1 MYGYRARIGFTSPLS
16 VTEVFPYE
24 FYEVVPKGVTL
35 VMTTL
40 AIADITAEEI
50 ERTYAMTIEAAK
62 AVARVGATLVVL
74 GGLPNLLARG
84 FDHLEVLIR
93 ETQQSIGVPVTTAL
107 TAQIDALRQTG
118 AKHVAVAHPFAPEAQ
133 DRLFNDIV
141 RHYGF
146 EFAGIKGGGKGGR
159 ELGSIPLEMSVEL
172 CRALK
177 RDNPA
182 ADTMWLPSPHW
193 ATGRAIE
200 QIEQELDVTV
210 ISANQAIIWHAL
222 RRCGVED
229 RLPGWGRL
237 LQAF

>member
-35 VMTTL
+35 VITTL
-40 AIADITAEEI
+40 AVADVTAEEV
-50 ERTYAMTIEAAK
+50 ERSNAMSLKAAK
-62 AVARVGATLVVL
+62 DMARAGVDLMVL
-74 GGLPNLLARG
+74 GGLPLILSRG
-84 FDHLEVLIR
+84 YDHVEDLISD
-93 ETQQSIGVPVTTAL
+93 TQQSIGVPVTTAL
-107 TAQIDALRQTG
+107 TAQLDALRQTG
-118 AKHVAVAHPFAPEAQ
+118 AKRVAVAHPFAPEAQ
-133 DRLFNDIV
+133 DRLFTDVV

-146 EFAGIKGGGKGGR
+146 EIAGIKGGGKVAR
-159 ELGSIPLEMSVEL
+159 EFGLIPLEMSVEL

-182 ADTMWLPSPHW
+182 ADTMWLPCPHW
-193 ATGRAIE
+193 AVGEAIE
-200 QIEQELDVTV
+200 QIEGELDVTV
-210 ISANQAIIWHAL
+210 ITANQAITWHAL